1 MPDAIRQNSTDE
13 ISDNRPAARYASTS
27 AEGDIKVFHSPSE
40 IQHIT
45 FPTRL
50 ESMLLA
56 MCGRGEITAKIDL
69 VTRRMGK
76 NQIMV
81 LRPGHIVDRVHTS
94 ADFRGFFITVSAE
107 RLYDMLPSMQYVI
120 PYTLLYS
127 SNPIIDITR
136 EEYESLSLIHD
147 LFTHHLRKED
157 RPFGKKALE
166 SLCEVLFFNTLGIY
180 AMRTRDIG
188 YKSRRE
194 ELLTKFMNTLEEN
207 YRTERSVNFY
217 ADQLCVTPKH
227 LSAVLKEVSGQTAGE
242 WIDHRVILEAKML
255 LRTTGMNIQ
264 EISTELNFSNQ
275 SFFGKYF
282 KHLAGI
288 SPREYRNKLSDL

>member
-1 MPDAIRQNSTDE
+1 MPDAIRQSSTAE
-13 ISDNRPAARYASTS
+13 TSDNRNTAESDIRVFRSPA
-27 AEGDIKVFHSPSE
+27 EIK
-40 IQHIT
+40 HIP
-45 FPTRL
+45 FPARL

-56 MCGRGEITAKIDL
+56 TCGRGEITAKVDL
-69 VTRRMGK
+69 ATRRMEK
-76 NQIMV
+76 YQIMV

-94 ADFRGFFITVSAE
+94 PDFRGFFITVSAG

-147 LFTHHLRKED
+147 LFAHHLRNED

-188 YKSRRE
+188 HKSRRE
-194 ELLTKFMNTLEEN
+194 ELLTRFMNSLEEN
-207 YRTERSVNFY
+207 FRSERSVNFY
-217 ADQLCVTPKH
+217 ADRLCVTPKH

-242 WIDHRVILEAKML
+242 WIDHRVILEAKLL

-288 SPREYRNKLSDL
+288 SPREYRTKLSDL